1 MPTDTNASEAQ
12 ATNTETQS
20 TAPAAEET
28 LNEGGV
34 KALRAERDARKAAD
48 ARVKDLEA
56 QVAALSVS
64 LDEAKTAGSVAAEQA
79 AAQVAELQAKL
90 ARAEV
95 IHTMRVPDALADFL
109 QGTTAEELT
118 ASAEK
123 LLAAIP
129 APAPASDAA
138 PAPLAMRPDPS
149 QGGAPEPATTKDA
162 LTAMLIEAVGGR

>member
-1 MPTDTNASEAQ
+1 MPTETTPDQTPDTNAPEAP
-12 ATNTETQS
+12 T
-20 TAPAAEET
+20 EET
-28 LNEGGV
+28 LTEGGV

-56 QVAALSVS
+56 QVAALTVS
-64 LDEAKTAGSVAAEQA
+64 LDETKTAAAAADEQA
-79 AAQVAELQAKL
+79 AATVADLQTQL
-90 ARAEV
+90 ARANV
-95 IHTMRVPDALADFL
+95 IHSMKVPDALADFL
-109 QGTTAEELT
+109 QGSTAEELT

-138 PAPLAMRPDPS
+138 PAPLAIRPDPS
-149 QGGAPEPATTKDA
+149 QGGTPEPATTTDA

>member
-1 MPTDTNASEAQ
+1 MPTDTNAADAQ
-12 ATNTETQS
+12 ATNTETQDN
-20 TAPAAEET
+20 AAAEET

-56 QVAALSVS
+56 QVAALTVN
-64 LDEAKTAGSVAAEQA
+64 LDEAKATATSAAEEA
-79 AAQVAELQAKL
+79 ATQVADLQTQL
-90 ARAEV
+90 ARLQV
-95 IHTMRVPDALADFL
+95 IHEKAVPDALAEFV
-109 QGTTAEELT
+109 QGTTAEELA

-149 QGGAPEPATTKDA
+149 QGGAPEPATTTDA

>member
-1 MPTDTNASEAQ
+1 MPTDTSTEAQ
-12 ATNTETQS
+12 ATNTEAQDN
-20 TAPAAEET
+20 AAAEET

-64 LDEAKTAGSVAAEQA
+64 LDETKAAATVAAEEA
-79 AAQVAELQAKL
+79 DATVAELQAKL

-95 IHTMRVPDALADFL
+95 IHTMHVPDALADFL
-109 QGTTAEELT
+109 QGSNTEELT

-129 APAPASDAA
+129 APAPASDASH
-138 PAPLAMRPDPS
+138 APLAMRPDPS
-149 QGGAPEPATTKDA
+149 QGGAPEPATTTDA
-162 LTAMLIEAVGGR
+162 LTAMLIGAVGGR

>member
-1 MPTDTNASEAQ
+1 MPTDTNAADAQ
-12 ATNTETQS
+12 ATNTDAQDNA
-20 TAPAAEET
+20 TAEDT

-56 QVAALSVS
+56 QVAALTVN
-64 LDEAKTAGSVAAEQA
+64 LDEAKATATTAAEEA
-79 AAQVAELQAKL
+79 ATQVADLQTQL
-90 ARAEV
+90 ARLQV
-95 IHTMRVPDALADFL
+95 IHEKAVPDALAEFV
-109 QGTTAEELT
+109 QGTTAEELA
-118 ASAEK
+118 ASADK

-129 APAPASDAA
+129 KPTATSEG

-149 QGGAPEPATTKDA
+149 QGGTPEPTTTTDA

>member
-1 MPTDTNASEAQ
+1 MPTETTDQTPDTNEA
-12 ATNTETQS
+12 
-20 TAPAAEET
+20 AAEET

-48 ARVKDLEA
+48 ARVRDLEA

-64 LDEAKTAGSVAAEQA
+64 LDETKTAGTVAAEQA

-109 QGTTAEELT
+109 QGNTAEELT

-149 QGGAPEPATTKDA
+149 QGGAPEPATTTDA
-162 LTAMLIEAVGGR
+162 LTAMLVEAVGGR

>member
-1 MPTDTNASEAQ
+1 MPTETTPDQTPNTNAP
-12 ATNTETQS
+12 T
-20 TAPAAEET
+20 PAAEEN

-56 QVAALSVS
+56 KIAALSVS
-64 LDEAKTAGSVAAEQA
+64 LDETKTAGSVAAEQA
-79 AAQVAELQAKL
+79 AAQVAELQTRL

-95 IHTMRVPDALADFL
+95 IHTMHVPDALADFL
-109 QGTTAEELT
+109 QGSNTEELT

-149 QGGAPEPATTKDA
+149 QGGTPEPASATDA

>member
-1 MPTDTNASEAQ
+1 MPTETPTDQTPDTNEA
-12 ATNTETQS
+12 
-20 TAPAAEET
+20 AAEET

-56 QVAALSVS
+56 QVAALTVS
-64 LDEAKTAGSVAAEQA
+64 LDEAKANAATAAEQA
-79 AAQVAELQAKL
+79 ATQVADLQTQL
-90 ARAEV
+90 ARLQV
-95 IHTMRVPDALADFL
+95 IRDKAVPDALADFL
-109 QGTTAEELT
+109 QGSNTEELT
-118 ASAEK
+118 ASADK

-149 QGGAPEPATTKDA
+149 QGGAPEPTPTTA
-162 LTAMLIEAVGGR
+162 ARAAMLIGAVGGR

>member
-1 MPTDTNASEAQ
+1 MSTDTNAADAQ
-12 ATNTETQS
+12 ATNTEAQDN
-20 TAPAAEET
+20 APAEET

-56 QVAALSVS
+56 QVAALTVS
-64 LDEAKTAGSVAAEQA
+64 LDETKSAAAAAAEQA
-79 AAQVAELQAKL
+79 DAQVADLQAKL

-95 IHTMRVPDALADFL
+95 IHSMKVPDALADFL
-109 QGTTAEELT
+109 QGSTTEELT
-118 ASAEK
+118 ESAEK

-129 APAPASDAA
+129 APAPASDAS

-149 QGGAPEPATTKDA
+149 QGGTPEPATTTDA
-162 LTAMLIEAVGGR
+162 LTALLIGAVGGR

>member
-1 MPTDTNASEAQ
+1 MPTDTNAEAQ
-12 ATNTETQS
+12 ATNTETTD
-20 TAPAAEET
+20 TAPAEET

-56 QVAALSVS
+56 QVAALTVN
-64 LDEAKTAGSVAAEQA
+64 LDEVKANATSAAEEA
-79 AAQVAELQAKL
+79 ATQVADLQTQL
-90 ARAEV
+90 ARLQV
-95 IHTMRVPDALADFL
+95 IHEKAVPDALAEFV
-109 QGTTAEELT
+109 QGTTAEELA
-118 ASAEK
+118 ASADK

>member
-1 MPTDTNASEAQ
+1 MPTEPAPVQTTDTNEA
-12 ATNTETQS
+12 
-20 TAPAAEET
+20 AAEET

-34 KALRAERDARKAAD
+34 KALRAERDARKAAE

-64 LDEAKTAGSVAAEQA
+64 LDETKTAGTIAAEQA
-79 AAQVAELQAKL
+79 AATVAELQAKL
-90 ARAEV
+90 ARVEV
-95 IHTMRVPDALADFL
+95 IHTMNVPDALADFL
-109 QGTTAEELT
+109 QGNTAEELT

-149 QGGAPEPATTKDA
+149 QGGAPEPMTTTDA
-162 LTAMLIEAVGGR
+162 LTAMLIGAVGGR

>member
-1 MPTDTNASEAQ
+1 MSTDTTPDQTPDTNAP
-12 ATNTETQS
+12 
-20 TAPAAEET
+20 APAAEDT
-28 LNEGGV
+28 LNAGGV

-56 QVAALSVS
+56 QLAALSVS
-64 LDEAKTAGSVAAEQA
+64 LDETKTAGTVAAEQA

-90 ARAEV
+90 ARVEV
-95 IHTMRVPDALADFL
+95 IHAMRVPDALADFL
-109 QGTTAEELT
+109 QGSTAEELT

-149 QGGAPEPATTKDA
+149 QGGTPESATATDV
-162 LTAMLIEAVGGR
+162 LTSMLIEAVGGR

>member
-1 MPTDTNASEAQ
+1 MPTETTPDQTPDTNAP
-12 ATNTETQS
+12 
-20 TAPAAEET
+20 APAAEET

-64 LDEAKTAGSVAAEQA
+64 LDETKIAGTVAAEQA
-79 AAQVAELQAKL
+79 AATVAELQTRL

-95 IHTMRVPDALADFL
+95 IHSMRVPDALADFL
-109 QGTTAEELT
+109 QGSTAEELT

-149 QGGAPEPATTKDA
+149 QGGTPEPATTVDA
-162 LTAMLIEAVGGR
+162 LTAMLVEAIGGR

>member
-1 MPTDTNASEAQ
+1 MPTDTSTEVQ
-12 ATNTETQS
+12 ATNTDAQDNAT
-20 TAPAAEET
+20 AEET

-56 QVAALSVS
+56 QVAALTVN
-64 LDEAKTAGSVAAEQA
+64 LDEAKATATTAAEEA
-79 AAQVAELQAKL
+79 ATQVAELQAKL

-95 IHTMRVPDALADFL
+95 IHTMHVPDALADFL
-109 QGTTAEELT
+109 QGSNTEELT
-118 ASAEK
+118 ESAEK

-129 APAPASDAA
+129 APAPASDAS

-149 QGGAPEPATTKDA
+149 QGGAPEPATTTDA
-162 LTAMLIEAVGGR
+162 LTAMLIGAVGGR

>member
-1 MPTDTNASEAQ
+1 MPTETTPDQTPDTNAPEA
-12 ATNTETQS
+12 
-20 TAPAAEET
+20 AAEET

-34 KALRAERDARKAAD
+34 KALRAERDARKAAET
-48 ARVKDLEA
+48 RVKDLEA

-64 LDEAKTAGSVAAEQA
+64 LDEAKTAGTVAADQA
-79 AAQVAELQAKL
+79 AATVADLQARL

-95 IHTMRVPDALADFL
+95 IHSMKVPDALADFL
-109 QGTTAEELT
+109 QGSNTEELT

-129 APAPASDAA
+129 APAPASDAS

-149 QGGAPEPATTKDA
+149 QGGAPEPATTTDA
-162 LTAMLIEAVGGR
+162 LTAMLVEAVGGR

>member
-1 MPTDTNASEAQ
+1 MPTEPTPDQTPDTNEA
-12 ATNTETQS
+12 
-20 TAPAAEET
+20 AAEDT

-56 QVAALSVS
+56 QVAALTVN
-64 LDEAKTAGSVAAEQA
+64 LDEAKANAVTASEQA
-79 AAQVAELQAKL
+79 ATQVADLQTQL
-90 ARAEV
+90 ARLQV
-95 IHTMRVPDALADFL
+95 IHEKAVPDALAEFV
-109 QGTTAEELT
+109 QGTTAEELA

-149 QGGAPEPATTKDA
+149 QGGAPEPATTTDA
-162 LTAMLIEAVGGR
+162 LTAMLVEAVGGR

>member
-1 MPTDTNASEAQ
+1 MPTDTNTEAQ
-12 ATNTETQS
+12 ATNAEAQDN
-20 TAPAAEET
+20 ANAEET

-64 LDEAKTAGSVAAEQA
+64 LDEAKANATTASEQA
-79 AAQVAELQAKL
+79 ATQVTDLKTQL
-90 ARAEV
+90 ARLQV
-95 IHTMRVPDALADFL
+95 IHEKAVPDALAEFV
-109 QGTTAEELT
+109 QGTTAEELA
-118 ASAEK
+118 ASADK

-149 QGGAPEPATTKDA
+149 QGGTPEPATTVDA
-162 LTAMLIEAVGGR
+162 LTAMLVEAVGGR

>member
-1 MPTDTNASEAQ
+1 MPTDTNADAQ
-12 ATNTETQS
+12 ATNTETTD
-20 TAPAAEET
+20 TATAEDT
-28 LNEGGV
+28 LNAGGV

-56 QVAALSVS
+56 QVAALTVS
-64 LDEAKTAGSVAAEQA
+64 LDETKTAGSVAAEQA
-79 AAQVAELQAKL
+79 AATVAELQAKL

-95 IHTMRVPDALADFL
+95 IHTMHVPDVLADFL
-109 QGTTAEELT
+109 QGSTAEELT

-129 APAPASDAA
+129 APAPASDAS

>member
-1 MPTDTNASEAQ
+1 MPTETTPDQTPDTN
-12 ATNTETQS
+12 TN
-20 TAPAAEET
+20 AVPAEET

-34 KALRAERDARKAAD
+34 KALRAERDARKVAD

-64 LDEAKTAGSVAAEQA
+64 LDETKTAGTVAAEQA
-79 AAQVAELQAKL
+79 AAQVAELQTRL

-95 IHTMRVPDALADFL
+95 IHSMNVPDALTDFL
-109 QGTTAEELT
+109 QGNTTEELT

-123 LLAAIP
+123 LLAAI
-129 APAPASDAA
+129 PAPASDAA

-149 QGGAPEPATTKDA
+149 QGGTPEPATTTDA

>member
-1 MPTDTNASEAQ
+1 MPTETTPAPAPDTNAPEA
-12 ATNTETQS
+12 
-20 TAPAAEET
+20 PAEET

-64 LDEAKTAGSVAAEQA
+64 LDETKTAATVAADQA
-79 AAQVAELQAKL
+79 DATVAELQAKL
-90 ARAEV
+90 ARVEV
-95 IHTMRVPDALADFL
+95 IHSMNVPDALADFL
-109 QGTTAEELT
+109 QGSNTEELT

-129 APAPASDAA
+129 APAQPADTA
-138 PAPLAMRPDPS
+138 PAPLAMRPDPT
-149 QGGAPEPATTKDA
+149 QGGAPEPATTTDA
-162 LTAMLIEAVGGR
+162 LTAMLVEAVGGR

>member
-1 MPTDTNASEAQ
+1 MPTEPAPDQTPDTNEA
-12 ATNTETQS
+12 
-20 TAPAAEET
+20 AAEET

-56 QVAALSVS
+56 QVAALTVS
-64 LDEAKTAGSVAAEQA
+64 LDEAKANATTAAEQA
-79 AAQVAELQAKL
+79 ATQVTDLQTQL
-90 ARAEV
+90 ARLQV
-95 IHTMRVPDALADFL
+95 IHEKAVPDALADFL

-118 ASAEK
+118 ESAEK

-129 APAPASDAA
+129 TPAPDTA

-149 QGGAPEPATTKDA
+149 QGGAPEPATTTDA
-162 LTAMLIEAVGGR
+162 LTALLVEAVGGH

>member
-1 MPTDTNASEAQ
+1 MPTDTNTEAQ
-12 ATNTETQS
+12 ATNAEAQDN
-20 TAPAAEET
+20 ANAEET

-34 KALRAERDARKAAD
+34 KALRAERDARKAAA

-64 LDEAKTAGSVAAEQA
+64 LDDTKTAATVAADQA
-79 AAQVAELQAKL
+79 AATVAELQAKL

-95 IHTMRVPDALADFL
+95 IHSMNVPDALADFL
-109 QGTTAEELT
+109 QGSNAEELT

-129 APAPASDAA
+129 TPAPASDAV

-149 QGGAPEPATTKDA
+149 QGGTPEPATTADA

>member
-1 MPTDTNASEAQ
+1 MSTEPTPDQTPDTNANEA
-12 ATNTETQS
+12 
-20 TAPAAEET
+20 AAEDT

-56 QVAALSVS
+56 QVAALTVS
-64 LDEAKTAGSVAAEQA
+64 LDETKTAGTAAAEQA
-79 AAQVAELQAKL
+79 AAQIADLQAKL

-109 QGTTAEELT
+109 QGSNTEELT

-129 APAPASDAA
+129 APAPASDAT

-149 QGGAPEPATTKDA
+149 QGGKPEPATTTDA
-162 LTAMLIEAVGGR
+162 LTAMLIEAVGGH

>member
-1 MPTDTNASEAQ
+1 MPTETTDQTPDTNEA
-12 ATNTETQS
+12 ATED
-20 TAPAAEET
+20 T

-48 ARVKDLEA
+48 ARIKDLEA
-56 QVAALSVS
+56 QIAALSVS
-64 LDEAKTAGSVAAEQA
+64 LDETKTAGTVAAEQA

-95 IHTMRVPDALADFL
+95 IHSMKVPDALADFL
-109 QGTTAEELT
+109 QGSNTEELT

-129 APAPASDAA
+129 APAPASDAQ

-149 QGGAPEPATTKDA
+149 QGGAPEPATATDA
-162 LTAMLIEAVGGR
+162 LTAMLVEAVGGR

>member
-1 MPTDTNASEAQ
+1 MPTEPTPDQTPDTTEA
-12 ATNTETQS
+12 
-20 TAPAAEET
+20 AAEET

-56 QVAALSVS
+56 QVAALTVS
-64 LDEAKTAGSVAAEQA
+64 LDETKTAGTAAAEQA
-79 AAQVAELQAKL
+79 ATQVAELQAKL

-95 IHTMRVPDALADFL
+95 IHSMKVPDALADFL
-109 QGTTAEELT
+109 QGNTAEELA

-129 APAPASDAA
+129 APAADAA
-138 PAPLAMRPDPS
+138 PTPLAMRPDPS
-149 QGGAPEPATTKDA
+149 QGGAPEPATTTDA
-162 LTAMLIEAVGGR
+162 LTAMLVEAVGGR

>member
-1 MPTDTNASEAQ
+1 MSTDTTTDQTPDTNANEA
-12 ATNTETQS
+12 
-20 TAPAAEET
+20 PAEET

-64 LDEAKTAGSVAAEQA
+64 LDETKAAGTASAEQA
-79 AAQVAELQAKL
+79 AAQITELQAKL
-90 ARAEV
+90 ARANV
-95 IHTMRVPDALADFL
+95 IHTMHVPDALADFL
-109 QGTTAEELT
+109 QGETAAELT

-149 QGGAPEPATTKDA
+149 QGGAPEPATTTDA
-162 LTAMLIEAVGGR
+162 LTAMLVEAVGGR

>member
-1 MPTDTNASEAQ
+1 MPTETTDQTPDTNANEA
-12 ATNTETQS
+12 
-20 TAPAAEET
+20 PAEET

-56 QVAALSVS
+56 QIAALSVT
-64 LDEAKTAGSVAAEQA
+64 LDETKTAGNVAAEQA
-79 AAQVAELQAKL
+79 AATVAELQAKL

-95 IHTMRVPDALADFL
+95 IHAMHVPDALAEFL
-109 QGTTAEELT
+109 QGSTAEELT

-129 APAPASDAA
+129 APAPASDAS

-149 QGGAPEPATTKDA
+149 QGGAPEPATPTDV
-162 LTAMLIEAVGGR
+162 LTAMLVEAVGGR

>member
-1 MPTDTNASEAQ
+1 MPTEPTPDQTPDTNEA
-12 ATNTETQS
+12 
-20 TAPAAEET
+20 AAEET

-56 QVAALSVS
+56 QIVGLTVN
-64 LDEAKTAGSVAAEQA
+64 LDEAKATAATAAEQA
-79 AAQVAELQAKL
+79 ATQVADLQAKL

-95 IHTMRVPDALADFL
+95 IHSMNVPDALADFL
-109 QGTTAEELT
+109 QGNTAEELT

-138 PAPLAMRPDPS
+138 PTPLAMRPDPS
-149 QGGAPEPATTKDA
+149 QGGTPEPATATDA
-162 LTAMLIEAVGGR
+162 LTAMLIQAVGGQ

>member
-1 MPTDTNASEAQ
+1 MPTEPTPDQTPDTNAPEA
-12 ATNTETQS
+12 
-20 TAPAAEET
+20 PAEET

-64 LDEAKTAGSVAAEQA
+64 LDETKTAGTVAAEQA
-79 AAQVAELQAKL
+79 AATVAELQAKL

-95 IHTMRVPDALADFL
+95 IHSMNVPDALADFL
-109 QGTTAEELT
+109 QGSNTEELT

-149 QGGAPEPATTKDA
+149 QGGTPEPTTTTDA
-162 LTAMLIEAVGGR
+162 LTAMLVEAVGGR

>member
-1 MPTDTNASEAQ
+1 MSTDTTTDQTPAETNAE
-12 ATNTETQS
+12 
-20 TAPAAEET
+20 TAPAEET

-56 QVAALSVS
+56 QVAALTVS
-64 LDEAKTAGSVAAEQA
+64 LDETKTAGTAAAEQA

-90 ARAEV
+90 ARANV
-95 IHTMRVPDALADFL
+95 IHSMKVPDALADFL
-109 QGTTAEELT
+109 QGTTQEELT

-129 APAPASDAA
+129 APAPAFDAQL
-138 PAPLAMRPDPS
+138 APLAMRPDPT
-149 QGGAPEPATTKDA
+149 QGGTPEPATTTDA
-162 LTAMLIEAVGGR
+162 LTAMLVEAVGGR

>member
-1 MPTDTNASEAQ
+1 MPTETTPDQTPDTNAAEA
-12 ATNTETQS
+12 
-20 TAPAAEET
+20 PAEET

-64 LDEAKTAGSVAAEQA
+64 LDETKTAGSVAAEQA

-95 IHTMRVPDALADFL
+95 IHTMHVPDGLADFL
-109 QGTTAEELT
+109 QGNTAEELT
-118 ASAEK
+118 ASAKK

-149 QGGAPEPATTKDA
+149 QGGAPEPATTTDA
-162 LTAMLIEAVGGR
+162 LTAMLVEAVGGR

>member
-1 MPTDTNASEAQ
+1 MPTETTPDQTPDNA
-12 ATNTETQS
+12 
-20 TAPAAEET
+20 AAEET

-64 LDEAKTAGSVAAEQA
+64 LDETKTAATVAAEQA
-79 AAQVAELQAKL
+79 DATVAELQAKL
-90 ARAEV
+90 ARVEV
-95 IHTMRVPDALADFL
+95 IHSMNVPDALADFL
-109 QGTTAEELT
+109 QGSNTEELT

-149 QGGAPEPATTKDA
+149 QGGTPEPATTTDA
-162 LTAMLIEAVGGR
+162 LTAMLIGAVGGR

>member
-1 MPTDTNASEAQ
+1 MSTDTTTDQPTAETNANEA
-12 ATNTETQS
+12 
-20 TAPAAEET
+20 PAEET

-56 QVAALSVS
+56 QVAALTVS
-64 LDEAKTAGSVAAEQA
+64 LDETKAAGTAAAEQA
-79 AAQVAELQAKL
+79 ATQVAELQAKL
-90 ARAEV
+90 ARLQV
-95 IHTMRVPDALADFL
+95 IHDKAVPDALADFL
-109 QGTTAEELT
+109 QGSNTEELT

-149 QGGAPEPATTKDA
+149 QGGAPEPATTTDA
-162 LTAMLIEAVGGR
+162 LTAMLVEAVGGR

>member
-1 MPTDTNASEAQ
+1 MPTEPTPDQTPDTNEA
-12 ATNTETQS
+12 T
-20 TAPAAEET
+20 AEET

-64 LDEAKTAGSVAAEQA
+64 LDETKTAGAVAAEQA
-79 AAQVAELQAKL
+79 AATVAELQAKL
-90 ARAEV
+90 ARANV
-95 IHTMRVPDALADFL
+95 IHSMKVPDALAGFL
-109 QGTTAEELT
+109 QGDTAEELT

-149 QGGAPEPATTKDA
+149 QGGAPEPATTVDA
-162 LTAMLIEAVGGR
+162 LTAMLVEAVGGR

>member
-1 MPTDTNASEAQ
+1 MPTETNTAAQDTNAPEAP
-12 ATNTETQS
+12 T
-20 TAPAAEET
+20 EET
-28 LNEGGV
+28 LTEGGV

-56 QVAALSVS
+56 QVAALTVN
-64 LDEAKTAGSVAAEQA
+64 LDETKTAGSVAADQA

-90 ARAEV
+90 ARANV
-95 IHTMRVPDALADFL
+95 IHSMKVPDALADFL
-109 QGTTAEELT
+109 QGNTAEELT

-149 QGGAPEPATTKDA
+149 QGGTPEPATTTDA